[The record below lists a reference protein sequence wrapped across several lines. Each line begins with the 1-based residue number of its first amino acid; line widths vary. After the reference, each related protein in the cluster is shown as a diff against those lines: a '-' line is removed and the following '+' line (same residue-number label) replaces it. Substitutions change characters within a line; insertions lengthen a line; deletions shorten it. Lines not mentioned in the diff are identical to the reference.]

1 MSNTKSKTK
10 PKIEEVISEYVDAN
24 IREAAAE
31 FAEYM
36 RANKMPLRWA
46 SKDRYKALQNK
57 TAICWVDLNQR
68 ALDPVKWRISIVLT
82 NIAEYEEFI
91 SNEGWQ
97 DFILEKI
104 VYCKPCNPDRLCS
117 GGNKLSILGKDFIG
131 ICQNIIFH
139 KIRIEF
145 DDPNEE
151 VISRIKKLVEL
162 EKQARDSITQNKH

>member
-1 MSNTKSKTK
+1 MSNITTLAVKKAAK

-24 IREAAAE
+24 IRETAAD

-46 SKDRYKALQNK
+46 STDRFKALQKK

-68 ALDPVKWRISIVLT
+68 ALSPVKWRVSTVLT
-82 NIAEYEEFI
+82 NIAQYEKFI
-91 SNEGWQ
+91 LDEGWQ

-104 VYCKPCNPDRLCS
+104 VHCKPCNPDRLCS
-117 GGNKLSILGKDFIG
+117 GGNKLSILGKDFSG

-139 KIRIEF
+139 KIMIGF
-145 DDPNEE
+145 DDPSEE
-151 VISRIKKLVEL
+151 VIRRIKKLVDWER
-162 EKQARDSITQNKH
+162 QARG

>member
-1 MSNTKSKTK
+1 MAILEKSKTM
-10 PKIEEVISEYVDAN
+10 PIIEEVISEYDDAN

-46 SKDRYKALQNK
+46 SKDRYKALQKK

-68 ALDPVKWRISIVLT
+68 ALSPVKWRISTVLT
-82 NIAEYEEFI
+82 NIAEYEKFI
-91 SNEGWQ
+91 FNEGWQ

-104 VYCKPCNPDRLCS
+104 NFCGPCNPDRLCS
-117 GGNKLSILGKDFIG
+117 GGNKLSILGKDFNG
-131 ICQNIIFH
+131 ICQSIIFH
-139 KIRIEF
+139 KIMIAF

-151 VISRIKKLVEL
+151 VIGRIKKLVEW
-162 EKQARDSITQNKH
+162 ERQARG